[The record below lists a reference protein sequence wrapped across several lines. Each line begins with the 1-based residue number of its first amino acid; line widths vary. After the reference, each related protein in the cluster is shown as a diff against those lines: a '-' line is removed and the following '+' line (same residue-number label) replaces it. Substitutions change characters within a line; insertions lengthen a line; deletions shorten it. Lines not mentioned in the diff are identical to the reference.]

1 MFSIRGE
8 RRGSYNADAMLKR
21 MYRVGG
27 PGDGRRDGAAGL
39 RALSLV
45 IGLFLVLMGN
55 DKMAW
60 LNDPDPLL
68 AELFA
73 WRDLTSGASLW
84 YLETVAIPGAPFF
97 SRVVP
102 IAEMLAGAALMAG
115 FRIRLTAT
123 LALAMILNFHFA
135 SGLIFTAGY
144 LTNGYGPPVI
154 GSLLALA
161 IGGHRLPFSLTR

>member
-1 MFSIRGE
+1 M
-8 RRGSYNADAMLKR
+8 
-21 MYRVGG
+21 
-27 PGDGRRDGAAGL
+27 GDRSRSGAAGL

-45 IGLFLVLMGN
+45 IGLFLVVMGSN
-55 DKMAW
+55 KVIW
-60 LNDPDPLL
+60 LTDTGPLL
-68 AELFA
+68 GELSV

-84 YLETVAIPGAPFF
+84 YLETIAIPGVPLF

-115 FRIRLTAT
+115 FRVRLTASV
-123 LALAMILNFHFA
+123 ALAMILNFHFA
-135 SGLIFTAGY
+135 SGLLFTTGY

-161 IGGHRLPFSLTR
+161 IGGRQLPFALTR